1 MYNNDYFQSF
11 NYNPIKKS
19 KINWSNVLNNTQKTL
34 SIINQI
40 IPVIYQI
47 KPMYDNAK
55 TIFKVFNVVN
65 DNKIVK
71 NNTKE
76 VIEQKKED
84 EKDSSPT
91 FFL

>member
-1 MYNNDYFQSF
+1 LYNNDYFQSF

>member
-11 NYNPIKKS
+11 NYNNFKKN
-19 KINWSNVLNNTQKTL
+19 KINWSNILNNTQKTL

-65 DNKIVK
+65 NEKVVK
-71 NNTKE
+71 PFIKE
-76 VIEQKKED
+76 IPETKKE
-84 EKDSSPT
+84 EKNDSSPT